1 MVKSLLP
8 VIGRGGV
15 DFVSRLARISRT
27 RLPRVAGFVVD
38 LPRPQQ
44 PRLEP
49 VARDCRQA
57 SPRFPEVT
65 VIGGFTP
72 SSMVNLVVSVVA
84 DGVAVAHSA
93 GKRAIVAP
101 SIVMATVDREALRD
115 LHLHRDPRRRDG
127 VSKMA
132 AVLPPPGR
140 T

>member
-15 DFVSRLARISRT
+15 DFVSRLARISRHY

-57 SPRFPEVT
+57 SPRFLEVT

-84 DGVAVAHSA
+84 DGLAVAHSA

-101 SIVMATVDREALRD
+101 SIVMATVDRVRCAICT
-115 LHLHRDPRRRDG
+115 
-127 VSKMA
+127 
-132 AVLPPPGR
+132 PP
-140 T
+140 